1 MSKANRITRLTSA
14 ACEQIQAR
22 MLEACRQIASDH
34 GLVIESTGWRGL
46 EPGFSF
52 EPAFRISITAPDGK
66 TLNLDKEMF
75 ALLAEQYG
83 LEAADFEREFIAG
96 GERFRITGIDPRR
109 PKYPSPSSVSPIAA
123 ASSSPPTMLP
133 CCSKLRSNPDVHQSF
148 FNLAKIPASSRQGHV
163 GFLFR
168 CFATQIPNSF
178 PPDD

>member
-109 PKYPSPSSVSPIAA
+109 PKYPISVERIPDRRGFKFTADNVA
-123 ASSSPPTMLP
+123 MLLKAQVKP
-133 CCSKLRSNPDVHQSF
+133 
-148 FNLAKIPASSRQGHV
+148 
-163 GFLFR
+163 
-168 CFATQIPNSF
+168 
-178 PPDD
+178 